1 MLIAAIDPQAE
12 ARLDGLNHA
21 LTSGQYLPEN
31 FGNANPRAGF
41 GKAGGVFP
49 VLAAADSGIG
59 EYAVTQVAGAARAPR
74 HRRCSTRPRCQGR
87 HGTRAP
93 VLGNTITARQ
103 AYQYLLSALG
113 GHRQAGHLQRARGVL
128 VRPGELPA
136 VSDRRAPGPSALVP
150 AAVRNPDS
158 VWDPTPTSSSPRWTT
173 PIASTGRCGSTPWF
187 PTRQPR

>member
-31 FGNANPRAGF
+31 FGNSNPRDGF
-41 GKAGGVFP
+41 GKVGGLFP

-59 EYAVTQVAGAARAPR
+59 EDAVTQVEELPAPAAPPVFDPATIATDATVPGP
-74 HRRCSTRPRCQGR
+74 T
-87 HGTRAP
+87 

-113 GHRQAGHLQRARGVL
+113 GLGRQNIFNGLGAYWSVGPV
-128 VRPGELPA
+128 ELPA
-136 VSDRRAPGPSALVP
+136 RQRWRSGPRRGAQPGLGV
-150 AAVRNPDS
+150 
-158 VWDPTPTSSSPRWTT
+158 
-173 PIASTGRCGSTPWF
+173 GS
-187 PTRQPR
+187 RR